1 MHPAFRFVL
10 AALAAWRL
18 AFLVAREDGP
28 FRVFARARRALGRG
42 AACVKC
48 VGVWFSIPLAFFVG
62 GTWVELLVVWL
73 ALAGVVALVDEWT
86 RPPFEWREAGD
97 GPAGEGKGDELLP
110 KRSNGAPD

>member
-28 FRVFARARRALGRG
+28 FRALARLRPRLGRG

-48 VGVWFSIPLAFFVG
+48 VGVWASAPLAFFVG
-62 GTWVELLVVWL
+62 GTWVELLVTWL
-73 ALAGVVALVDEWT
+73 ALAGVVALIDEWT
-86 RPPFEWREAGD
+86 RPPFEWHEAGTD
-97 GPAGEGKGDELLP
+97 PAGEAKADELLR
-110 KRSNGAPD
+110 KRTNGAPD